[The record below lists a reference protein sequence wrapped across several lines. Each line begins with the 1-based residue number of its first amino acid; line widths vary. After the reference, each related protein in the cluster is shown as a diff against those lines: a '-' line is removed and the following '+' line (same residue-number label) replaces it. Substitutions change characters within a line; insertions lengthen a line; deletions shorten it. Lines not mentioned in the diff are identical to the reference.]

1 MIVATVNLRITSLRR
16 MLRKFGLPALLLGF
30 VLLATLLSGGKFI
43 QPDNLSVILFQSSI
57 VGVLVIGITF
67 VMLTGGIDLSIV
79 GIMVLSA
86 ILMGAAGSER
96 QQMMLLN
103 DIVPYV
109 GPFWA
114 LVMALIVAALLGFL
128 NGVISIRF
136 GIPSFIVTLAMGLM
150 LAGVALMVTGGSPI
164 YYPPDFYEIFG
175 ETRIFGVVAPV
186 YAFLGLAAVSWWV
199 LKSTRFGVSVYALG
213 GNPHASQL
221 SGIPVVRYQILAFT
235 ICGLIAG
242 IAGVLFLSRT
252 GFVAPSSGGDLL
264 LGTIAAVVVGGVS
277 LAGGKGTIVGAVVG
291 VLFLSSLSNL
301 MNILLISP
309 HIQDAISGFFILGA
323 ITLSNRI
330 ES

>member
-1 MIVATVNLRITSLRR
+1 
-16 MLRKFGLPALLLGF
+16 
-30 VLLATLLSGGKFI
+30 
-43 QPDNLSVILFQSSI
+43 
-57 VGVLVIGITF
+57 
-67 VMLTGGIDLSIV
+67 
-79 GIMVLSA
+79 
-86 ILMGAAGSER
+86 
-96 QQMMLLN
+96 
-103 DIVPYV
+103 
-109 GPFWA
+109 
-114 LVMALIVAALLGFL
+114 
-128 NGVISIRF
+128 
-136 GIPSFIVTLAMGLM
+136 
-150 LAGVALMVTGGSPI
+150 MVTGGSPI